1 MRNFMVRAALASGLL
16 VGFQGCVAGVARP
29 QEVGLTESTYSMA
42 EFAALPKIDAHVH
55 ANLYDPA
62 FIDIARRNGF
72 SVFSINVDYPDF
84 PALSVQSEVADRYFR
99 GAPDSFSYATTF
111 SMVGFGTKGWA
122 EATIAG
128 IERDLDRGAIGVK
141 VWKNIGMVERDR
153 NGELIMLDDPG
164 FDPVMAYV
172 KRRNAVLVAH
182 QAEPH
187 NCWLPLEQ
195 MTTENDRLYFAAHP
209 EYHMYLH
216 PEMPSYQALLAARD
230 RFVAKHPDLSVIGA
244 HMGSI
249 EWNVDD
255 LAAFLDRHP
264 NAVVDMAA
272 RMSNLQYQSNRDHR
286 RVRDFLIKYQDRIL
300 YATDLTLNPPSDEAK
315 SQNPPID
322 PAISF
327 SQAAEEVWR
336 SDWRYLATRES
347 QYVATLKADT
357 PGLGLPRSVI
367 RKIYY
372 ENARRTLRR

>member
-1 MRNFMVRAALASGLL
+1 MCNFMVRAALASGLL

-29 QEVGLTESTYSMA
+29 QEAGLTESTYSMA
-42 EFAALPKIDAHVH
+42 DFAALPKIDAHVH

-62 FIDIARRNGF
+62 FIDIARKNGF

-99 GAPDSFSYATTF
+99 AAPDSFSYATTF
-111 SMVGFGTKGWA
+111 SMAGFGKKGWA

-255 LAAFLDRHP
+255 LADFLDRYP

-372 ENARRTLRR
+372 ENAQRTLRR